1 MRYQILLHP
10 KADGVLKKLEKK
22 TQKLFKKKIRELSNS
37 PEKGERL
44 LGTTFWKLRAGNYR
58 VIYEIEPKPD
68 RVIIL
73 YIGHRKHVY
82 DEFQRLL

>member
-1 MRYQILLHP
+1 MTYQILLHP
-10 KADGVLKKLEKK
+10 KADGALKKLEKK
-22 TQKLFKKKIRELSNS
+22 THVTVKKKIRELMDS

-58 VIYEIEPKPD
+58 IIYEIETKPD
-68 RVIIL
+68 RVLIL

>member
-1 MRYQILLHP
+1 MTYQIFLHP
-10 KADGVLKKLEKK
+10 KADGALKKLDKK
-22 TQKLFKKKIRELSNS
+22 IKITVKKKIRELTDF

-44 LGTTFWKLRAGNYR
+44 LGTNFWKTRSGNYR
-58 VIYEIEPKPD
+58 IIYEIETKPD

>member
-1 MRYQILLHP
+1 MIYQIFLHP
-10 KADGVLKKLEKK
+10 KADVALKKLD
-22 TQKLFKKKIRELSNS
+22 KKIQITLKKRIGELKDF

-44 LGTTFWKLRAGNYR
+44 LGTNFWKTRAGNYR
-58 VIYEIEPKPD
+58 IIYEIETKPK
-68 RVIIL
+68 RVLIL

>member
-1 MRYQILLHP
+1 MTYQILLHP
-10 KADGVLKKLEKK
+10 KANGALKKLEKK
-22 TQKLFKKKIRELSNS
+22 TQNLVKKKIREVINN

-58 VIYEIEPKPD
+58 IIYEIETNPD

>member
-1 MRYQILLHP
+1 MTYPIFLHP
-10 KADGVLKKLEKK
+10 KADVTLKKLDKK
-22 TQKLFKKKIRELSNS
+22 TQFTVKKKIRELSDF

-44 LGTTFWKLRAGNYR
+44 LGTSFWKIRAGNYR
-58 VIYEIEPKPD
+58 IIYEIETKLN
-68 RVIIL
+68 RVLIL

>member
-1 MRYQILLHP
+1 MTYQIFLHP

-22 TQKLFKKKIRELSNS
+22 IQVTIEKKIRELKNH

-44 LGTTFWKLRAGNYR
+44 LGTNFWKIRAGNHR
-58 VIYEIEPKPD
+58 MIYEIETKLN
-68 RVIIL
+68 RVLIL

>member
-1 MRYQILLHP
+1 MTYQILLHP
-10 KADGVLKKLEKK
+10 KADGTLKKLEKK
-22 TQKLFKKKIRELSNS
+22 TQITVKKKIRELTDS

-58 VIYEIEPKPD
+58 IIYEIETKPD
-68 RVIIL
+68 RVLIL

>member
-1 MRYQILLHP
+1 MTYQILLHP
-10 KADGVLKKLEKK
+10 KADGALKKLEKK
-22 TQKLFKKKIRELSNS
+22 TQDSVKKKIRELSNF

-44 LGTTFWKLRAGNYR
+44 LGTTFLRLRAGNYR
-58 VIYEIEPKPD
+58 IIYEIETKPD

-73 YIGHRKHVY
+73 YIGHRKQVY

>member
-1 MRYQILLHP
+1 MTYQILLHP
-10 KADGVLKKLEKK
+10 KADGALEKLETK
-22 TQKLFKKKIRELSNS
+22 TQNTVKKKISELSNS

-44 LGTTFWKLRAGNYR
+44 LGTTFWKLRTGNYR
-58 VIYEIEPKPD
+58 VIYEIETKPD

>member
-1 MRYQILLHP
+1 MTYQILLHP
-10 KADGVLKKLEKK
+10 KAGRALKKLETK
-22 TQKLFKKKIRELSNS
+22 TRNSVKKKITELSNS

-58 VIYEIEPKPD
+58 IIYEIETKPD
-68 RVIIL
+68 RLIVL

-82 DEFQRLL
+82 DDFQRLL